1 MKSKGKKVKINK
13 NNMIEPDNIID
24 NDSKQE
30 LKSLNNL
37 PDTEQKDKVNFP
49 NIYSNSKFLTPSSK
63 QINNQSKILNL
74 NMKKINKLYVSSNHK
89 NDKDKNSN
97 EFNKISVLSKITKRD
112 YSNRN
117 NANKILE
124 ALNSSSNKNINKLEL
139 SKLNSSKEEN
149 SLFNNLT
156 KKSINY
162 LNSINKNN
170 ISGLNNIRRKYD
182 NLNIDNNS
190 YFNVLSENNSNNNTN
205 ITTQRK
211 TLNKHYIN
219 TEMNNINNMNI
230 NSCYKDMSLKLF
242 LSNKNNINKKFIL
255 NYPSESNNE
264 SPIKIDLK
272 LKKQIHPKKQEN
284 NIKAIKLPS
293 RNEEEPLIKEN
304 VGFSYNIGDSIIKN
318 KNNIYSKDSIYI
330 NNYTFSCPEELHF
343 YYIHSIQMG
352 KNNENKF

>member
-124 ALNSSSNKNINKLEL
+124 ALNSSSNKNINKLERKYPSPSAPNPAPGVPTTWISVRSL
-139 SKLNSSKEEN
+139 SKKAQL
-149 SLFNNLT
+149 
-156 KKSINY
+156 
-162 LNSINKNN
+162 
-170 ISGLNNIRRKYD
+170 
-182 NLNIDNNS
+182 
-190 YFNVLSENNSNNNTN
+190 
-205 ITTQRK
+205 
-211 TLNKHYIN
+211 
-219 TEMNNINNMNI
+219 
-230 NSCYKDMSLKLF
+230 
-242 LSNKNNINKKFIL
+242 
-255 NYPSESNNE
+255 
-264 SPIKIDLK
+264 PICPGQAS
-272 LKKQIHPKKQEN
+272 QI
-284 NIKAIKLPS
+284 
-293 RNEEEPLIKEN
+293 
-304 VGFSYNIGDSIIKN
+304 
-318 KNNIYSKDSIYI
+318 
-330 NNYTFSCPEELHF
+330 
-343 YYIHSIQMG
+343 
-352 KNNENKF
+352 